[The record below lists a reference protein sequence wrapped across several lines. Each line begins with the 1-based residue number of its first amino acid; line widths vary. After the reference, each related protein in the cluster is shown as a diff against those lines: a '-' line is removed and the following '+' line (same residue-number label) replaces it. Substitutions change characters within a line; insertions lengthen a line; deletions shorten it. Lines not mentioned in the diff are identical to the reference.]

1 MRCVQRRSWIV
12 QSATARTE
20 GDRVSDEPTTMTG
33 PVQRAPQRGPFRPG
47 LELLLVLGASL
58 GASAVYS
65 VLSFLDDLTRGPLA
79 GQTTTLNPRQND
91 RAIFDLVYQVLG
103 NLFPLVPVLLA
114 LYLLATPAAS
124 GACRIGLDLRRP
136 RFDVGVG
143 VLLLAA
149 IGVPGIGLYFA
160 ARGLGLNLA
169 VQTSGIGAE
178 WYAIPVLVL
187 SAARAALQEEVIVVG
202 FLFERLRDL
211 RRRPWLIL
219 TASALLRGSYHLYQG
234 VGGFVGNAIMGFVFG
249 LLYRRFGRVGPLV
262 VAHFLLDLFSFVGV
276 AVLELV
282 APGLLPR

>member
-1 MRCVQRRSWIV
+1 MDRATVVATPRRGRNVI
-12 QSATARTE
+12 
-20 GDRVSDEPTTMTG
+20 DEPMRATG
-33 PVQRAPQRGPFRPG
+33 PIERVGQRGPFRPG
-47 LELLLVLGASL
+47 VELLLVLGLSL

-65 VLSFLDDLTRGPLA
+65 VISFLDDLTRGPIG
-79 GQTTTLNPRQND
+79 GQTTTLNPRQDD
-91 RAIFDLVYQVLG
+91 RAVFDLIYQLLG

-114 LYLLATPAAS
+114 LYLLTTSTAS
-124 GACRIGLDLRRP
+124 GARRIGLDLRRP
-136 RFDVGVG
+136 RFDLGVG

-149 IGVPGIGLYFA
+149 IGIPGIGLYFG
-160 ARGLGLNLA
+160 ARALGLNLA

-234 VGGFVGNAIMGFVFG
+234 VGGFVGNAVMGFVFG
-249 LLYRRFGRVGPLV
+249 LLYRRYGRIGPLV
-262 VAHFLLDLFSFVGV
+262 VAHFLLDLVSFVGV
-276 AVLELV
+276 AVLEAV